1 MEAAERTCP
10 APLPGRAIGLRR
22 SVPAQLSEASRR
34 SMSTAR
40 ALGAEVRC
48 AALPAVVSELKR
60 AAGWAALPFEADP
73 SSEGGSRISGWQRP
87 RDSGRGEDPVAGPRG
102 AARGGSTGLVVVV
115 ARGVGGFHA
124 YLSSNCL
131 KMASVD
137 RFESV

>member
-34 SMSTAR
+34 SASTAR

-60 AAGWAALPFEADP
+60 AAGWAALPFDP

-102 AARGGSTGLVVVV
+102 AARGGSTGLAVVV

-124 YLSSNCL
+124 YLSS
-131 KMASVD
+131 V
-137 RFESV
+137 